1 MKKFLLTLALT
12 VMCAFGLTA
21 CGNAATGEE
30 TLSLTAEDAEAAAES
45 TLTFLNEVVIS
56 GQTEAYV
63 KQFEATYGSE
73 AGKAFESACEIFAS
87 ASDEF
92 GFYKSVVAGS
102 TVVTG
107 TDEDYTISVEIVG
120 SNRNAQ
126 VELYCDADSIVPDM
140 MISPNYTLGEKMS
153 KAALNTLMGM
163 GTVFAVLILIMWIIS
178 AFRIIPKIE
187 KSIADKKAKK
197 TSSNT
202 SAAVDN
208 TIAQIIENE
217 ELSDDT
223 ELVAV
228 IAAAIAASEG
238 AASTDGVVIRSIR
251 RASTNKWQ
259 RA

>member
-1 MKKFLLTLALT
+1 MIFRVTENPRGK
-12 VMCAFGLTA
+12 
-21 CGNAATGEE
+21 
-30 TLSLTAEDAEAAAES
+30 
-45 TLTFLNEVVIS
+45 LNS
-56 GQTEAYV
+56 HGD
-63 KQFEATYGSE
+63 
-73 AGKAFESACEIFAS
+73 IF
-87 ASDEF
+87 
-92 GFYKSVVAGS
+92 
-102 TVVTG
+102 
-107 TDEDYTISVEIVG
+107 
-120 SNRNAQ
+120 
-126 VELYCDADSIVPDM
+126 
-140 MISPNYTLGEKMS
+140 
-153 KAALNTLMGM
+153 
-163 GTVFAVLILIMWIIS
+163 
-178 AFRIIPKIE
+178 IPKIE